1 MFNGLNNLG
10 NNQKL
15 RRRWDNLVCKI

>member
-10 NNQKL
+10 NNQNL

>member
-15 RRRWDNLVCKI
+15 RRRWDNLVCEI

>member
-10 NNQKL
+10 NNQNL
-15 RRRWDNLVCKI
+15 RRRWDNLICKI

>member
-1 MFNGLNNLG
+1 MFNGLNNLS

-15 RRRWDNLVCKI
+15 RRRWDNLVCEI